1 MVKFI
6 KHKLKVDTEI
16 PKSGIVRQA
25 LFQSQL
31 KLLKVFYNKLNS
43 T

>member
-1 MVKFI
+1 MVRFI

-25 LFQSQL
+25 TFSKSIKTSQGVL
-31 KLLKVFYNKLNS
+31 
-43 T
+43 